1 MLIDQ
6 FDFDLPKKL
15 IAQKPTSPRDYA
27 RMLIYRRDNSEVEF
41 GHFFDL
47 PNYLGENDVLVF
59 NNSKV
64 IPARLVFKRDNK
76 ELEIFLLEKVDGLWK
91 ALIRPGKVF
100 SVGQKV
106 LFEKVEF
113 EVMGID
119 ENGFRYLKIA
129 LDDQELQEF
138 LVKYG
143 QMPIPPYIGEN
154 KYQDADYNT
163 VYSAKLGSVAAP
175 TAGLHF
181 TDQLLAR
188 LRAKGVQIE
197 FVTLHVGLG
206 TFLPVKVRDTKLH
219 KMHSEKYEIDFQTA
233 KNLNNS
239 IKDGKR
245 IIAVGTTSVRVLED
259 NFGKHGE
266 IVSGGFETNILIEP
280 GYKWKL
286 VRALITNFHLP
297 KSTLLLLVS
306 AFVGKDKALEL
317 YKKAVISGMKFFS
330 FGDGMLIL

>member
-15 IAQKPTSPRDYA
+15 IAQKPVSPRDYA
-27 RMLIYRRDNSEVEF
+27 RMLVYNRDKQELEF

-64 IPARLVFKRDNK
+64 IPARLVFRRDNK

-100 SVGQKV
+100 TVGQKV
-106 LFEKVEF
+106 VFENVEF
-113 EVMGID
+113 EVMAID
-119 ENGFRYLKIA
+119 DNGFRYLKIA
-129 LDDQELQEF
+129 LNDQELQEF

-143 QMPIPPYIGEN
+143 QMPIPPYIGGN
-154 KYQDADYNT
+154 KYEEADYNT
-163 VYSAKLGSVAAP
+163 VYSARLGSVAAP

-206 TFLPVKVRDTKLH
+206 TFLPVKVRDTKFH
-219 KMHSEKYEIDFQTA
+219 KMHREKYEIGFQTA
-233 KNLNNS
+233 KNLNKS
-239 IKDGKR
+239 IKEGKR

-259 NFGKHGE
+259 NFGRY
-266 IVSGGFETNILIEP
+266 GGIIPGSFETNILIEP
-280 GYKWKL
+280 GYKWK
-286 VRALITNFHLP
+286 VIRALITNFHLP

-306 AFVGKDKALEL
+306 AFMGKEKALEL
-317 YKKAVISGMKFFS
+317 YEKAVIRGLKFFS